1 MGDRAGS
8 VVYWG
13 GLCCRLQRGGELE
26 SASMGA
32 MVARPHGCSQGGVC
46 IEDPAGF
53 AVYYGV

>member
-26 SASMGA
+26 SVSIGA
-32 MVARPHGCSQGGVC
+32 IVARLHGYSQGGVY
-46 IEDPAGF
+46 IEDLAGF
-53 AVYYGV
+53 AVYYRV